1 MRNASLAA
9 ELAAIRAELERLR
22 AREAQLEA
30 TLDAADGAAPAL
42 RPGWPI
48 RRLVTSEGLSFH

>member
-9 ELAAIRAELERLR
+9 ELAAIRAELDRLR

-30 TLDAADGAAPAL
+30 SLEAADGAVPAL

-48 RRLVTSEGLSFH
+48 RRLVVSNSVSFH